1 MAQAETLQDIYSK
14 IADIYDK
21 FCNLDEP
28 TYLKT
33 NISLSDQDFSVT
45 QLTLDNPNNSAAI
58 TDAESKLNQLIQST
72 VSVAKENRLATDA
85 VYQATNGDLVPI
97 PKGSPLEL
105 LPILLKAILL
115 YRAPLKVLLNIIAS
129 IIEDVLKEFLRRKI
143 TEKNAVIGNY
153 IGFSGSTILQIPDK
167 ASHVI
172 VQSRGFPSYISKRFD
187 NDIDKSL
194 IKKAGQANPDL
205 SKYIGSGLSTLSFG
219 FALSGQIS
227 QKNVFWNNDIKI
239 EYADQIIEIPK
250 FPYMNIDKYAYFYL
264 NEQMNVGVSYLSEG

>member
-1 MAQAETLQDIYSK
+1 MAQAQTLQDIYSK

-45 QLTLDNPNNSAAI
+45 QLTLDNPTNSAAI
-58 TDAESKLNQLIQST
+58 SDAQTRINQLIQAT
-72 VSVAKENRLATDA
+72 LSVAQENRLQTDQ
-85 VYQATNGDLVPI
+85 VYQASGGNLVPI

-115 YRAPLKVLLNIIAS
+115 YRVPLKVLLNIIVS
-129 IIEDVLKEFLRRKI
+129 IIEDVLKEFLRRKL
-143 TEKNAVIGNY
+143 TEKNAGIGNY
-153 IGFSGSTILQIPDK
+153 IGFSTSRILEIPSK
-167 ASHVI
+167 ASHLI
-172 VQSRGFPSYISKRFD
+172 IQSSGFPNYISKRFD
-187 NDIDKSL
+187 DDIDKSL
-194 IKKAGQANPDL
+194 IKKEGQPNPDL

-227 QKNVFWNNDIKI
+227 QKNVYWNNDIKI
-239 EYADQIIEIPK
+239 EYVNQIIEIPQFK
-250 FPYMNIDKYAYFYL
+250 YINIDKYAYIYL
-264 NEQMNVGVSYLSEG
+264 NEQMVVGVSYLLEV